1 MNLKLI
7 RCNSAN
13 VRSADTFNQPSG
25 PRRRDDQ
32 RAASSLLQAHAL
44 VESGH
49 AEGGGVHAR
58 WSGTA
63 GGGAVA
69 GLAAVALYL
78 QHAQLLV
85 GEVRADLAEVGHDD
99 EPVGDRQ
106 EDHVGRLQETRD
118 AQRLEAVEGL
128 RSSWEERHH
137 RRRNRERSVT
147 VMSVKS
153 TTPMILHNR
162 PKSIIIVHN
171 RKNKYSSL
179 SLPSYCLF

>member
-1 MNLKLI
+1 M
-7 RCNSAN
+7 RP
-13 VRSADTFNQPSG
+13 ADTFNQPSG

-49 AEGGGVHAR
+49 AEGGGVHAGR
-58 WSGTA
+58 SGTA

-99 EPVGDRQ
+99 EPVGDGQ

-128 RSSWEERHH
+128 MSSWEER
-137 RRRNRERSVT
+137 ERGQSQ
-147 VMSVKS
+147 SCK
-153 TTPMILHNR
+153 
-162 PKSIIIVHN
+162 
-171 RKNKYSSL
+171 
-179 SLPSYCLF
+179 